1 LATPTDDEL
10 VKATAR
16 GIRRTLGTAKIE
28 KTPATAER
36 LLAMA
41 ANTGAGLKGL
51 RDRALLLI
59 GFAGALRR
67 SELVALNIE
76 DIEET
81 PDGMKITIRHSKTD
95 QEGAGQTIAIPFGK
109 IACPVAALKEWITAT
124 GIGSGA
130 LFRSVNRHG
139 KVGERL
145 TDQSVSDIEKEHAER
160 LRLNP
165 KQFAGHSLRAGFLT
179 SAAARGAS
187 IFKMMDVSRHRSV
200 DTLRG
205 YVRDAE
211 LFKEH
216 AGAELFRPRTHRRG
230 NDSGGSGCRALLW
243 LQRSRTYPGPAVL
256 RPARRTAEP
265 RSAMLMLT
273 PREGWAAAPRF
284 RTIQVCPTAESDPD
298 QKAIVSVFTRALE
311 DLGWK
316 EGANIRIDRR
326 WAASDMAG
334 LRTQASELAR
344 LGLDSPDGRAA

>member
-1 LATPTDDEL
+1 M
-10 VKATAR
+10 R
-16 GIRRTLGTAKIE
+16 GIRRTLGTAKI
-28 KTPATAER
+28 KKVPATAER

-41 ANTGAGLKGL
+41 ANTGANLKGL

-76 DIEET
+76 DIEEA

-109 IACPVAALKEWITAT
+109 IACPVAALKEWITAA
-124 GIGSGA
+124 GISSGA

-145 TDQSVSDIEKEHAER
+145 TDQSVSDIVKEHAER
-160 LRLNP
+160 LRLDP
-165 KQFAGHSLRAGFLT
+165 TQFAGHSLRAGFLT

-211 LFKEH
+211 LFKDH
-216 AGAELFRPRTHRRG
+216 AGAG
-230 NDSGGSGCRALLW
+230 LL
-243 LQRSRTYPGPAVL
+243 
-256 RPARRTAEP
+256 
-265 RSAMLMLT
+265 
-273 PREGWAAAPRF
+273 
-284 RTIQVCPTAESDPD
+284 
-298 QKAIVSVFTRALE
+298 
-311 DLGWK
+311 
-316 EGANIRIDRR
+316 
-326 WAASDMAG
+326 
-334 LRTQASELAR
+334 
-344 LGLDSPDGRAA
+344 